1 MKKGTRVFAL
11 TMILTLLF
19 WTMLPAAGVFALN
32 RPAITIATPAD
43 NLVTDVPYID
53 IQGYVTEQATLE
65 IDNVRVSSSPN
76 GYFSYRKQPLVNGTN
91 TILLTAT
98 NSAGADSKYL
108 TVIYDPAAV
117 SPTVVVTLVEGIHYT
132 DGQIVNTSQI
142 DLECSV
148 NNIDGLSYT
157 VNGGSPVTVSGA
169 TYGTVPVSNVPLNFG
184 DNNIILTATKGTRV
198 VNQPIHII
206 YSSGGPEITNISPI
220 NGVKVSTNKVVF
232 TGIVRNASGGL
243 KMYVNGAAI
252 GTSVSFDSG
261 GNFQTGEVTLNPGD
275 NSIHFEATGIGAPA
289 NQTVTV
295 RYEASP
301 TIVITSPKNNDI
313 TTWDSVVITGKV
325 FNTETN
331 GLTVNDE
338 KVYFSSDGYFS
349 KTINL
354 NKIVNH
360 IKIRAANGSLVNTA
374 DLTIYFSGIPHID
387 IVHPISGDTVNTADV
402 VFEGGIFPTDNIT
415 EFTIEGATGGAKDN
429 RGTISGSTFSSLP
442 VSLDPAGSTDVVFTL
457 STGGVTTADNV
468 YLPPRTVKRTIKIN
482 SNVGPV
488 ITVSSPVD
496 GSTVFSNNVTVRG
509 KLQRADFNSLKV
521 DGIPTEVNSDGTFSQ
536 TVTLTSGKKDIKIEA
551 KLAGDKD
558 TTTSKTITVYYDSV
572 AAESAVVRTK
582 MTDGGEAKAFNDM
595 IKVKLTK
602 GTVWMNTTSVL
613 TMADPDDFEN
623 VPSQS
628 ALIGPVV
635 SVGWNGEKPLQT
647 YKVTLKYDEVVREDQ
662 AHKVSVLYYDGS
674 DERWIVLGGIV
685 DSKSKT
691 VSVQTNKSGCFAAAL
706 YFKTFD
712 DVPNHWG
719 QRDIEYLVARG
730 AIPLNTTYQFHPDMA
745 ITRAEFVMF
754 LVKAMGL
761 QPYHPS
767 RESYSDLIDHDSDYF
782 EYIEAALRAG
792 LIVGKSHDKFAP
804 DQNITRE
811 EAAIV
816 LARAGNLKALKDP
829 DIIKIL
835 GKFTDEKRI
844 SPWAR
849 NQLAAA
855 VKAKILNGSA
865 NNDFNPRGRTTRA
878 EAAAM
883 IVRLT
888 EILNKN
894 SR

>member
-19 WTMLPAAGVFALN
+19 WTMLPAAGVFALS
-32 RPAITIATPAD
+32 RPTITVSTPAN

-65 IDNVRVSSSPN
+65 IDNVRVSTGTN
-76 GYFSYRKQPLVNGTN
+76 GYFSYRKQSLVAGSN
-91 TILLTAT
+91 TIFITAV
-98 NSAGADSKYL
+98 NSAGSDSKYL
-108 TVIYDPAAV
+108 TVIYDPSAV
-117 SPTVVVTLVEGIHYT
+117 SPTIVVTKAAGTSYSN
-132 DGQIVNTSQI
+132 GQIVYTSPI
-142 DLECSV
+142 NLECSV
-148 NNIDGLSYT
+148 NNIDSLSYT
-157 VNGGSPVTVSGA
+157 VNGGSSVTAFNAV
-169 TYGTVPVSNVPLNFG
+169 YGTVTVPNVPLSSG
-184 DNNIILTATKGTRV
+184 DNTIILTAAKGTRV
-198 VNQPIHII
+198 VNQPIHIF
-206 YSSGGPEITNISPI
+206 YSGGGPEITNISPI
-220 NGVKVSTNKVVF
+220 NGVKVSTNKVIF
-232 TGIVRNASGGL
+232 TGIVRNASSGL
-243 KMYVNGAAI
+243 KMYVNGGA
-252 GTSVSFDSG
+252 GTPVSFDSA

-275 NSIHFEATGIGAPA
+275 NSIRFEATGIGAPA

-338 KVYFSSDGYFS
+338 KVYFSSDGSFS

-354 NKIVNH
+354 DKIENH
-360 IKIRAANGSLVNTA
+360 IRIRAANGSLVNTA
-374 DLTIYFSGIPHID
+374 DLTIYFSGIPRID
-387 IVHPISGDTVNTADV
+387 INHPVTGDTINMADV
-402 VFEGGIFPTDNIT
+402 VFEGSIFPIDNIK
-415 EFTIEGATGGAKDN
+415 EFTIEGATGGSKDN
-429 RGTISGSTFSSLP
+429 RSTISGGTFSSLP
-442 VSLDPAGSTDVVFTL
+442 VPLDSASSTDVIFTL
-457 STGGVTTADNV
+457 GTEGVTTADGV

-488 ITVSSPVD
+488 ITVSSPAD

-551 KLAGDKD
+551 KLAGEQD

-595 IKVKLTK
+595 VKVKLTK

-628 ALIGPVV
+628 ALIGPVI
-635 SVGWNGEKPLQT
+635 SVGWNGEQPLQT
-647 YKVTLKYDEVVREDQ
+647 YKVTLKYDDVVRENQ
-662 AHKVSVLYYDGS
+662 SHKVTILYYDGS
-674 DERWIVLGGIV
+674 DERWIVLGGTV
-685 DSKSKT
+685 DPKAKT
-691 VSVQTNKSGCFAAAL
+691 VSVQTKRSGCFAAAI

-730 AIPLNTTYQFHPDMA
+730 AIPLNTTYQFHPQLA

-767 RESYSDLIDHDSDYF
+767 RESYSDLIDHNSEYF

-816 LARAGNLKALKDP
+816 LARAGNLKDLKEP

-835 GKFTDEKRI
+835 GKFTDEKSI

-849 NQLAAA
+849 NQVAAA
-855 VKAKILNGSA
+855 IKAKILNGSA
-865 NNDFNPRGRTTRA
+865 NNNFNPRGKTTRA

-888 EILNKN
+888 EILNKT
-894 SR
+894 SK

>member
-11 TMILTLLF
+11 TMTLTLLF
-19 WTMLPAAGVFALN
+19 WTLLPTAGVFALN
-32 RPAITIATPAD
+32 KPAITVATPAN

-53 IQGYVTEQATLE
+53 IQGYVTEQATVE
-65 IDNVRVSSSPN
+65 IDNVRVSTSPN
-76 GYFSYRKQPLVNGTN
+76 GYFSYRKQPLTNGIN
-91 TILLTAT
+91 TILITAV
-98 NSAGADSKYL
+98 NSAGSDSKYL

-117 SPTVVVTLVEGIHYT
+117 SPTIVVTSHT
-132 DGQIVNTSQI
+132 DGQTVGTATVNLT
-142 DLECSV
+142 CSV
-148 NNIDGLSYT
+148 NNNTSLTYT
-157 VNGGSPVTVSGA
+157 V
-169 TYGTVPVSNVPLNFG
+169 YGTGPTVGPITVPGAVNGTYPIPNVPLNPG
-184 DNNIILTATKGTRV
+184 DNTIVLTAANGTRV
-198 VNQPIHII
+198 VNQPIHLI
-206 YSSGGPEITNISPI
+206 YSGGGPEITNISP
-220 NGVKVSTNKVVF
+220 NGVKVSTDKVVF
-232 TGIVRNASGGL
+232 TGIVKNASGGL
-243 KMYVNGAAI
+243 KMYVNGAAT
-252 GTSVSFDSG
+252 GTPVSFDSA
-261 GNFQTGEVTLNPGD
+261 GNFQTGEVTLSPGD
-275 NSIHFEATGIGAPA
+275 NSIRFEATGTGTTA

-313 TTWDSVVITGKV
+313 VTWDSVVISGKV

-338 KVYFSSDGYFS
+338 KVSFYSDGSFS

-354 NKIVNH
+354 DKIVNH
-360 IKIRAANGSLVNTA
+360 IRIRAANGSLVNTA
-374 DLTIYFSGIPHID
+374 DLTIYFSGIPRIEVD
-387 IVHPISGDTVNTADV
+387 HPISGDTVNTADV
-402 VFEGGIFPTDNIT
+402 VFEGSIFPTDNIK
-415 EFTIEGATGGAKDN
+415 EFTIEGATGGPKDN
-429 RGTISGSTFSSLP
+429 RGTISGNTFSSLP
-442 VSLDPAGSTDVVFTL
+442 VPLDPTSSTDVIFTL
-457 STGGVTTADNV
+457 STEGVTTANGV
-468 YLPPRTVKRTIKIN
+468 YLPPRTVKRTIKLN

-488 ITVSSPVD
+488 ITISSPVD
-496 GSTVFSNNVTVRG
+496 GSTVYSNNVTIRG

-551 KLAGDKD
+551 KLVGDEDK
-558 TTTSKTITVYYDSV
+558 TTTKTITVYYDSI

-595 IKVKLTK
+595 VKVKLTK
-602 GTVWMNTTSVL
+602 GTVWMNTISVL

-623 VPSQS
+623 IPSQS
-628 ALIGPVV
+628 ALVGPVV

-647 YKVTLKYDEVVREDQ
+647 YKVTLKYDDVVRENQ
-662 AHKVSVLYYDGS
+662 AHKVSVLYYDDS
-674 DERWIVLGGIV
+674 NEQWIVLGGTV
-685 DSKSKT
+685 DSKAKT

-712 DVPNHWG
+712 DVTNHWG

-730 AIPLNTTYQFHPDMA
+730 AIPLNTTYLFHPDLA

-761 QPYHPS
+761 QRYHPS
-767 RESYSDLIDHDSDYF
+767 RESYDDLDHDSDYY

-792 LIVGKSHDKFAP
+792 LVVGISHDKFAP
-804 DQNITRE
+804 NQNITRE

-816 LARAGNLKALKDP
+816 LARAGNLKALKEP

-835 GKFTDEKRI
+835 GKFTDEKSI

-855 VKAKILNGSA
+855 VKAKVLNGSA
-865 NNDFNPRGRTTRA
+865 DNNFNPRGKTTRA
-878 EAAAM
+878 QAAAM

-888 EILNKN
+888 EVLYKTLK
-894 SR
+894 